1 MTVEQVFSGVPVGSF
16 LRFSGRSKNGSGKLV
31 AKFPNW
37 LELEVWSSNGASLV
51 LVLHG
56 DEELNFE
63 IGPPSPESLIA
74 STRGSERP
82 S

>member
-1 MTVEQVFSGVPVGSF
+1 MTMEQVFRSVPVGSF

-31 AKFPNW
+31 AKFPNCV
-37 LELEVWSSNGASLV
+37 ELEVWSSKGASLV

-56 DEELNFE
+56 DEGLDFE
-63 IGPPSPESLIA
+63 IGRPSPESLIA
-74 STRGSERP
+74 STESSERP